1 MIVTCQSLCCE
12 FSCLSLFPLQ
22 VQAVLPTGKRS
33 KLPNTAFLV
42 SAQDLPHRLPLS
54 DLESAQGKKKKACVT
69 FDSTWTATSLT
80 HVMIFKTFLGKTNWL
95 KINQKIEMNLL
106 LPLKGNVGDKRAFLE
121 KEEDRIWE
129 VNGLILLEAVPQ
141 VISAEIRN
149 LHHIVG
155 EWSWGGHWLMPM
167 SIDSTSRKARDL
179 GTIDLAWKD
188 DLRSSD
194 SSMGKL
200 WPRELMEVRQ

>member
-1 MIVTCQSLCCE
+1 
-12 FSCLSLFPLQ
+12 
-22 VQAVLPTGKRS
+22 
-33 KLPNTAFLV
+33 
-42 SAQDLPHRLPLS
+42 
-54 DLESAQGKKKKACVT
+54 
-69 FDSTWTATSLT
+69 
-80 HVMIFKTFLGKTNWL
+80 
-95 KINQKIEMNLL
+95 MNLL

-121 KEEDRIWE
+121 KEEDSIGE

-179 GTIDLAWKD
+179 GTIDLA
-188 DLRSSD
+188 
-194 SSMGKL
+194 
-200 WPRELMEVRQ
+200 